1 MSIANHLRNWIFF
14 SNLTIIFNKWLLDT
28 AGFKYRASAALTPC
42 DAMNAFLVI
51 PIPSGLGSLHLI
63 SFLQSG
69 LWTDRMLSLAVILTC
84 WHLIFATIATQ
95 LLARTTSLLDNRHH
109 VKMTGRLYLRA
120 IVPIGL
126 LYSGSLVCSNL
137 VYVYLSVPFI
147 QMLKSASPVA
157 VLFVSWLWGVA
168 DPNARTILNIL
179 VIVFGVALA
188 SVGEIEFSW
197 LGFLFQVGGTCFEAV
212 RLVMIQ
218 VLLKGDDSN
227 GSAQQMDP
235 LVSLYYYAPICAFT
249 NFLVAIPVEA
259 LTFNPHHLYDTG
271 FLILLLNAAVAFIL
285 NIASVSLIGR
295 TSGLVMTLTGI
306 LKNILL
312 IATSILIWRT
322 NISLLQGIGY
332 SIAIFGL
339 VLYSTSWDQLKTA
352 AANSFVWFSKAVKNP
367 EDGRLS
373 PLVRRGL
380 IAAVL
385 LFFLALLVTG
395 YLYSSA
401 GVNPF
406 SAIKSGEWSEALFE
420 GQ

>member
-1 MSIANHLRNWIFF
+1 MSSTAYSALPVAEDEKPISAPARSLHPAYYIANWIFF

-28 AGFKYRASAALTPC
+28 AGFSK
-42 DAMNAFLVI
+42 
-51 PIPSGLGSLHLI
+51 
-63 SFLQSG
+63 
-69 LWTDRMLSLAVILTC
+69 TDNRLAVILTC

-95 LLARTTSLLDNRHH
+95 VLARTTSLLDNRHH

-120 IVPIGL
+120 IMPIGL

-137 VYVYLSVPFI
+137 VYIYLSVPFI
-147 QMLKSASPVA
+147 QMLKSASPVV

-168 DPNARTILNIL
+168 DPNAKTILNIL
-179 VIVFGVALA
+179 VIVFGVALS

-218 VLLKGDDSN
+218 VLLKGDDSD
-227 GSAQQMDP
+227 SARQMDP
-235 LVSLYYYAPICAFT
+235 LVGLYYYAPICALA

-259 LTFNPHHLYDTG
+259 FRFNPQHLYDTG
-271 FLILLLNAAVAFIL
+271 FFILLLNAAVAFIL

-312 IATSILIWRT
+312 IATSLFIWRT
-322 NISLLQGIGY
+322 DISLLQGIGY
-332 SIAIFGL
+332 SIAVLGL
-339 VLYSTSWDQLKTA
+339 VVYSTGWAQLKTA
-352 AANSFVWFSKAVKNP
+352 AVNSFVWLGKVIKNP

-373 PLVRRGL
+373 APVRRVL

-385 LFFLALLVTG
+385 LFTLALLVTG
-395 YLYSSA
+395 YLYTSA

-406 SAIKSGEWSEALFE
+406 SVIVSGKGAQEPFE
-420 GQ
+420 GK